1 MQYSHLRSF
10 LPDSGFSENSGFHT
24 SRESVESK
32 EESWAKPSQ
41 SDTESAENESI
52 ITNKT
57 GTESGCVTPEQQR

>member
-1 MQYSHLRSF
+1 MQYSHLPSF
-10 LPDSGFSENSGFHT
+10 LSDSSFSENSGFCA

-32 EESWAKPSQ
+32 EGSWSKPSQ

>member
-10 LPDSGFSENSGFHT
+10 LSVSGFSENSGFCA
-24 SRESVESK
+24 SVDSK